1 MNTENIYLTSG
12 ILNGSAPVMIPGSGN
27 ISPPGNSP
35 LGGNNVVGNDNR
47 ENVCVILW
55 TAMNINRICLI
66 YKNNNQNTNQRYV

>member
-1 MNTENIYLTSG
+1 M
-12 ILNGSAPVMIPGSGN
+12 NGSAPVMIPGSGN

-55 TAMNINRICLI
+55 TAININRI
-66 YKNNNQNTNQRYV
+66 YNNKQNTNQRNV